1 MIRDPQIAL
10 FRRNNAARDVMPQ
23 GRNPKMLTTHQIRE
37 HFESV
42 ELERL
47 RAEVRE
53 LQARINRLQS
63 ELMQYRQ
70 GADANVTNPP
80 RIAAE
85 E

>member
-1 MIRDPQIAL
+1 
-10 FRRNNAARDVMPQ
+10 
-23 GRNPKMLTTHQIRE
+23 MLTTHQIRE

-53 LQARINRLQS
+53 LQARVNRLQS
-63 ELMQYRQ
+63 ELMQFRR
-70 GADANVTNPP
+70 DAHTHVTHPQ
-80 RIAAE
+80 RLTHE

>member
-1 MIRDPQIAL
+1 
-10 FRRNNAARDVMPQ
+10 
-23 GRNPKMLTTHQIRE
+23 MLTTHQIRE

-63 ELMQYRQ
+63 ELMQFRRD
-70 GADANVTNPP
+70 AHANVTNPP
-80 RIAAE
+80 RMNSE